1 MRKSFGSRRTN
12 SSGGYKGRPSS
23 GRPAFKGGGARR
35 RFGGGGRRPA
45 HRGAYINPSKFVN
58 KIDSARVEEV
68 FKPIHQFDEFGF
80 SQQLMNNLQEK
91 GYTSPTPIQDEAI
104 LPIRDGSDLIGLA
117 NTGTGKTAA
126 FLLPII
132 HQLQTKPAKEAVLII
147 APTRELAAQII
158 DEFRMF
164 TKGLKLS
171 ATLIVGGSPMKRQV
185 LALKRQ
191 PNVIIGTPG
200 RLKDL
205 ANQKK
210 MYLGNIRTFVLDEA
224 DHMMD
229 MGFLP
234 DVRFLMNLIPTK
246 RQSLCFTATL
256 PNEVEKLMRDLL
268 TNPVTV
274 SVKTGNTSDNVDQDV
289 LYAST
294 TPEKISQLTELL
306 AKEDFSK
313 VLIFGKT
320 KHGVQRLSDDLRK
333 SGLRS
338 EAIHGN
344 KSQAQRQRAL
354 DNFKQGKSN
363 ILVATDVAAR
373 GIDVPNVSH
382 VINFDQPSTYED
394 YIHRIG
400 RTGRA
405 SKLGK
410 ALTFVPHGTKIDTS
424 Y

>member
-1 MRKSFGSRRTN
+1 MRRSFSSRRTN
-12 SSGGYKGRPSS
+12 SSGGYRGRSNS
-23 GRPAFKGGGARR
+23 GRPAFRGSATPRR
-35 RFGGGGRRPA
+35 GGGRSRKPA
-45 HRGAYINPSKFVN
+45 HRGAYINPAKYVN
-58 KIDSARVEEV
+58 KIDSARVEDV
-68 FKPIHQFDEFGF
+68 FTPKHRFEEFGF
-80 SQQLMNNLQEK
+80 SDKLVRNLLDK
-91 GYTSPTPIQDEAI
+91 GYANPTPIQDEAI
-104 LPIRDGSDLIGLA
+104 LPIKEGRDLIGLA

-132 HQLQTKPAKEAVLII
+132 HQLQTKPAREAVLII
-147 APTRELAAQII
+147 APTRELAGQII

-164 TKGLKLS
+164 TKGLNLS

-185 LALKRQ
+185 LALKKQ

-234 DVRFLMNLIPTK
+234 DVRFIMDQIPTR

-268 TNPVTV
+268 SDPVTV

-289 LYAST
+289 LYANNAT
-294 TPEKISQLTELL
+294 EKIDQLIELF

-313 VLIFGKT
+313 ILIFGKT

-333 SGLRS
+333 AGLRS

-354 DNFKQGKSN
+354 DNFKKDRSN

-373 GIDVPNVSH
+373 GIDVPSVSH
-382 VINFDQPSTYED
+382 VINFDQPSSYED

-405 SKLGK
+405 GKLGK
-410 ALTFVPHGTKIDTS
+410 ALTFVPIGTKIEPN
-424 Y
+424 

>member
-35 RFGGGGRRPA
+35 RFGGGSRKPA
-45 HRGAYINPSKFVN
+45 HRGAYINPAKYVN

-68 FKPIHQFDEFGF
+68 FTPKHKFEEFGF
-80 SQQLMNNLQEK
+80 NDKLVRNLLEK
-91 GYTSPTPIQDEAI
+91 GYTNPTPIQDEAI
-104 LPIRDGSDLIGLA
+104 LPIKEGRDLIGLA

-132 HQLQTKPAKEAVLII
+132 HQLQTKPAREAVLII
-147 APTRELAAQII
+147 APTRELAGQII

-164 TKGLKLS
+164 TKGLNLS
-171 ATLIVGGSPMKRQV
+171 ATLVVGGSPIKRQV
-185 LALKRQ
+185 LALKKQ

-205 ANQKK
+205 ATQKK

-234 DVRFLMNLIPTK
+234 DVRFIMDQIPSR

-256 PNEVEKLMRDLL
+256 PSEVEKLMRDLL
-268 TNPVTV
+268 SNPVTV

-289 LYAST
+289 LYANNAT
-294 TPEKISQLTELL
+294 EKIDQLIELF

-313 VLIFGKT
+313 ILIFGKT

-333 SGLRS
+333 AGLRS

-354 DNFKQGKSN
+354 DNFKKDKSN

-373 GIDVPNVSH
+373 GIDVPSVSH
-382 VINFDQPSTYED
+382 VINFDQPSSYED

-405 SKLGK
+405 GKLGK
-410 ALTFVPHGTKIDTS
+410 ALTFIPKGTRIES
-424 Y
+424 N